1 MNKQGVPADASD
13 FKTQSKKTKK
23 EYDGKPVYNNID
35 CGFSMWFLNARKYS
49 APIAPEHHK
58 IAAFYHH

>member
-1 MNKQGVPADASD
+1 MPLILKLKA
-13 FKTQSKKTKK
+13 KKTKK

-58 IAAFYHH
+58 IAAFYHQ